1 MPEPMT
7 PSDWAAGST
16 STQRQV
22 GSEETPA
29 MATTLRWLWIPNT
42 HAPVA
47 LRADRLPPAPDL
59 PAAAALSAFHQAGLT
74 EGAWASARDSQRISR
89 SEGAQEEVMKTLP

>member
-1 MPEPMT
+1 MT

-16 STQRQV
+16 SAQRQV
-22 GSEETPA
+22 ASEETPA

-47 LRADRLPPAPDL
+47 LKADRLPPAPAL

-74 EGAWASARDSQRISR
+74 EEAWASAHDSQRISR
-89 SEGAQEEVMKTLP
+89 SEEAQEEVMKTLP